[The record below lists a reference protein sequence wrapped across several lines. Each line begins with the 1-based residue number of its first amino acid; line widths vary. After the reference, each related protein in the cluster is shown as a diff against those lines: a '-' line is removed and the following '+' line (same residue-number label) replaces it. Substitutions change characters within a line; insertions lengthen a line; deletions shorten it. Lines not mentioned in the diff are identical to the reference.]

1 MKRIFDLIVIV
12 LALPLWGVVLI
23 IVYLINIVLNRLP
36 GFYKSTRVVSNNSEH
51 DIYKFRTMKKNI
63 DKTMNRDAIP
73 YAEAAFYNIPITS
86 NAYTKFGLIVEKF
99 GLTEIPQLIH
109 VFSGI
114 MSIVGSRPLPR
125 NVYTKLIGKDRELCL
140 NRFLTKPGLT
150 GLPQLVGRDNLSDID
165 RLTLE
170 SSYSKWAIDNYKWS
184 VDFLILFYTVC
195 IVINIKKPMTI
206 VGALKLLKQ

>member
-12 LALPLWGVVLI
+12 LAFPLWEMVLI
-23 IVYLINIVLNRLP
+23 IVYLINITLNKLP

-51 DIYKFRTMKKNI
+51 DIYKFRTMKKI
-63 DKTMNRDAIP
+63 MNRDTIP
-73 YAEAAFYNIPITS
+73 YTESVFYNIPITS
-86 NAYTKFGLIVEKF
+86 NAYTKFDLIVEKF

-109 VFSGI
+109 IFSGI
-114 MSIVGSRPLPR
+114 MSVVGSRPPPR
-125 NVYTKLIGKDRELCL
+125 NVYIKLIDKDREFCL

-195 IVINIKKPMTI
+195 IVINIKKPMTT